1 MCSLRFIQIFK
12 VTTFISCVF
21 PIFATIKNKPLEL
34 SGIIAKLLETNNFVS
49 LPGIGSFVQ
58 TYQSAKLSDD
68 GKTFLPPGQH
78 VLFDTNRTFND
89 EAIERFLSE
98 HEAKSPFE
106 AKELTEAFVRDT
118 KAKLD
123 SNGEYFFSG
132 IGSLKMVGGAISFT
146 QCSED
151 ELISSTFG
159 LKPIAI
165 SPKLTDKVA
174 QQKETKKSV
183 PTSPSAPKK
192 RGILIPVA
200 IGAFVVIS
208 CALLYL
214 LVPSVRFWEKKST
227 SLAIKAP
234 DKKQNVVTIE
244 PNNLEQPADSTS
256 LKEAIVTDKKQA
268 LYYQEAIQPE
278 ANMYYIISGSFS
290 SHENAQKY
298 FNSLVEKG
306 FKPEILEANGI
317 FRVAKSRYS
326 NRNRALKELERM
338 RNEKPN
344 ESVWLLG
351 L

>member
-1 MCSLRFIQIFK
+1 M
-12 VTTFISCVF
+12 
-21 PIFATIKNKPLEL
+21 EL

-68 GKTFLPPGQH
+68 GKTFLPPGQF
-78 VLFDTNRTFND
+78 VSFDTTRTFND

-98 HEAKSPFE
+98 FEAKSPSE
-106 AKELTEAFVRDT
+106 AKEITQALVKNIR
-118 KAKLD
+118 AKLD
-123 SNGEYFFSG
+123 SSAEVVFSG
-132 IGSLKMVGGAISFT
+132 IGSLKMAGGAISFT
-146 QCSED
+146 PCSGD

-159 LKPIAI
+159 LKSIAVTPIQTEKVPQKKESKKYI
-165 SPKLTDKVA
+165 S
-174 QQKETKKSV
+174 TKPSV
-183 PTSPSAPKK
+183 TKK

-200 IGAFVVIS
+200 MGAFILLS
-208 CALLYL
+208 CAILYVF
-214 LVPSVRFWEKKST
+214 VPSLRFWEKST
-227 SLAIKAP
+227 SSIAIKSP
-234 DKKQNVVTIE
+234 DKK
-244 PNNLEQPADSTS
+244 NNAEIAGPSKLVQPADSS
-256 LKEAIVTDKKQA
+256 ILKEAIVTDKKKA
-268 LYYQEAIQPE
+268 LYYQEATQPE
-278 ANMYYIISGSFS
+278 VNMYYIISGSFS

-298 FNSLVEKG
+298 FNSLVEQG

-326 NRNRALKELERM
+326 NKNRALKELERM